1 MWTEGQIAR
10 QFAVRAPF
18 LAAVCVLVDVHVR
31 AEELWDFRA
40 SVAAEVASAYRSS
53 SSGLLDTRPVATQTL
68 NGRLSLGDYGILE
81 GYAWAISAF
90 HNMQRKSHRVL
101 FYDTEG
107 AIRYGFGVPIAGGVR
122 LSTSAGPY
130 FDLPFGYRNAHM
142 KCWGPYVV
150 QRLDS
155 PWLSLYW
162 KGLWLVEPARRG
174 RVCFGIEK
182 KTVWSD
188 RFALTH
194 FAETV
199 WMDKRRFSRR
209 YGMELKEADML
220 GGAFAY
226 TFIGVKAKWTL
237 DKNWSVVGTV
247 AMCDVI
253 NNQARKAIRRS
264 DAYSAKN
271 DWPVVRLGV
280 EYSF

>member
-1 MWTEGQIAR
+1 M
-10 QFAVRAPF
+10 RAF
-18 LAAVCVLVDVHVR
+18 TLAAVCVLAGAHVR
-31 AEELWDFRA
+31 AEDLWDFRA
-40 SVAAEVASAYRSS
+40 SVSAEVASAYRSS

-68 NGRLSLGDYGILE
+68 NWHLSLGDYGFLE
-81 GYAWAISAF
+81 GYVWAISAF
-90 HNMQRKSHRVL
+90 HNMQRKNHRVL

-107 AIRYGFGVPIAGGVR
+107 AVRYGYSVPLAEGVR

-162 KGLWLVEPARRG
+162 KGLWLVEPSRRG
-174 RVCFGIEK
+174 RVCFGVER
-182 KTVWSD
+182 KTILSN
-188 RFALTH
+188 RLALTP

-209 YGMELKEADML
+209 YGMKPEDTDML

-237 DKNWSVVGTV
+237 GENLSVVGAV

-253 NNQARKAIRRS
+253 NNQARKAMRRS
-264 DAYSAKN
+264 DAYYAKN
-271 DWPVVRLGV
+271 DWPVIRLGV
-280 EYSF
+280 EYGF